1 MNRSGRSI
9 LIGATTFVIAALS
22 LPACGGSSNTPELSV
37 PTKSASVASAAAKPA
52 GPTYS
57 SKRFVVP
64 VDTATPTWKP
74 GPPTQE
80 QSNFVAWVAP
90 DDSQA
95 IRFMV
100 PITVFKP
107 GTTTEV
113 PVPDPASYLSYLMG
127 QSAKGAHF
135 ADVTKITVGGQP
147 STELTATTDQS
158 LNGSLGC
165 QKQGLPP
172 SDCYGLQPDLSL
184 RMAVIPR
191 GSRTL
196 LVWLRTGINL
206 AEATRVNNVK
216 AFDAILTSIRFSDR
230 AVEATPEAVRKTALD
245 GTWQAKFT
253 KKELAAS
260 PLLMD
265 SDEVNDDNWG
275 TLTLSFNRGSVT
287 SMITNPTIGSHKGTS
302 TYAVAGN
309 VLTLNQDNGETFVLR
324 WKVNGDE
331 LTLKRDEALGVGP
344 TPLLVK
350 PFIRQQ

>member
-1 MNRSGRSI
+1 MNRSRRST
-9 LIGATTFVIAALS
+9 LIGATTFVVATLS
-22 LPACGGSSNTPELSV
+22 LTACSGSSNTSELSV
-37 PTKSASVASAAAKPA
+37 PTKSASVASAVAKSA

-64 VDTATPTWKP
+64 FDTATPTWKP

-80 QSNFVAWVAP
+80 QPNFVTWVAP
-90 DDSQA
+90 DESQA
-95 IRFMV
+95 IRFVV
-100 PITVFKP
+100 PVTVFKP

-113 PVPDPASYLSYLMG
+113 PVPDPASYLGYLMG

-147 STELTATTDQS
+147 STELTATTNQS

-165 QKQGLPP
+165 QKRGLAPP
-172 SDCYGLQPDLSL
+172 DCYGLQPDVSL

-196 LVWLRTGINL
+196 LVWLRTDINM
-206 AEATRVNNVK
+206 AEATRIRNVK
-216 AFDAILTSIRFSDR
+216 AFDAILTSIKFSDR
-230 AVEATPEAVRKTALD
+230 AVATTPVAVGKTALD

-260 PLLMD
+260 PLLMAP
-265 SDEVNDDNWG
+265 DEVNDDNWG
-275 TLTLSFNRGSVT
+275 TLTLSFKRGSVT
-287 SMITNPTIGSHKGTS
+287 SMITNPAIGTQKGTS
-302 TYAVAGN
+302 TYTVAGD
-309 VLTLNQDNGETFVLR
+309 VLTLYQDNGETFVLR
-324 WKVNGDE
+324 WTVNGDL

-350 PFIRQQ
+350 PFIRQH